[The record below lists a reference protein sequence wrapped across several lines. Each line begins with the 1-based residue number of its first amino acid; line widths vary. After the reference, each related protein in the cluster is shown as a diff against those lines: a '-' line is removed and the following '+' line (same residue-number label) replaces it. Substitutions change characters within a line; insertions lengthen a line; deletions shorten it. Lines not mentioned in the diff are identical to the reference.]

1 MSGVNNKLRIL
12 IGGQFNK
19 GDFELAVLYL
29 EAGENVGWK
38 VMRKVN
44 KVGKLDIFWQ
54 CRSDLVVEDD
64 LGLKAVVCRKVWW
77 KAARKGSWKK
87 AKTTGQPGESNATQN
102 ITRQNTLPG
111 HLKHQLISSFVC
123 ISEAAT

>member
-44 KVGKLDIFWQ
+44 KVGKLDFFWQ

-64 LGLKAVVCRKVWW
+64 LGLKAVVCRKVQ
-77 KAARKGSWKK
+77 KGVGRFGEKQQEGGLYLSPQRCY
-87 AKTTGQPGESNATQN
+87 AKR
-102 ITRQNTLPG
+102 I
-111 HLKHQLISSFVC
+111 
-123 ISEAAT
+123 

>member
-1 MSGVNNKLRIL
+1 MYLNDSKCQESTTSYLL

-44 KVGKLDIFWQ
+44 KVGKLDF
-54 CRSDLVVEDD
+54 
-64 LGLKAVVCRKVWW
+64 
-77 KAARKGSWKK
+77 
-87 AKTTGQPGESNATQN
+87 
-102 ITRQNTLPG
+102 
-111 HLKHQLISSFVC
+111 F
-123 ISEAAT
+123 

>member
-19 GDFELAVLYL
+19 GDFELVVFYL

-44 KVGKLDIFWQ
+44 KVG
-54 CRSDLVVEDD
+54 
-64 LGLKAVVCRKVWW
+64 
-77 KAARKGSWKK
+77 
-87 AKTTGQPGESNATQN
+87 N
-102 ITRQNTLPG
+102 
-111 HLKHQLISSFVC
+111 
-123 ISEAAT
+123 

>member
-19 GDFELAVLYL
+19 GDFELVVFYL

-44 KVGKLDIFWQ
+44 KVGKLDF
-54 CRSDLVVEDD
+54 
-64 LGLKAVVCRKVWW
+64 
-77 KAARKGSWKK
+77 
-87 AKTTGQPGESNATQN
+87 
-102 ITRQNTLPG
+102 
-111 HLKHQLISSFVC
+111 F
-123 ISEAAT
+123 